1 MDTTAAGMP
10 QRRTFS
16 GRWVAIAAGIV
27 ALVAF
32 FFPWINYQDRAYS
45 GFEFAQAMGGV
56 TKGFDVTLYA
66 IPVLAVMVIA
76 FALVSMLNDSEGGAI
91 FNNWTILAAISG
103 LLISSV
109 FLAEKALAGE
119 KALETLRAGELSGF
133 GPGVY
138 ASIIMFAIAAIG
150 GALEWRRA
158 VARERS
164 AWRTQDFVLLAILAI
179 VFGAIYWQW
188 IQVWIWAQALGAQFG
203 RELFFGVWFVAG
215 LLGGYIVR
223 RPGAAFLAESL
234 AALAEVLL
242 GAAAGPILVVTGIM
256 QAVGCEL
263 VFALTRYRSWGWTT
277 MLVAGAVTA
286 VIAIPWNWFRL
297 GYFGLDSGLLLGLLI
312 MRILSGGLAAAA
324 AKIIGDLLA
333 RTGALSFFPIGRER
347 MEEV

>member
-1 MDTTAAGMP
+1 MDTTAADMP

-66 IPVLAVMVIA
+66 IPVLAIMVIA

-91 FNNWTILAAISG
+91 FNNWTILAAVSG
-103 LLISSV
+103 LLISAV
-109 FLAEKALAGE
+109 FLAEKALSGE

-158 VARERS
+158 VARERA

-242 GAAAGPILVVTGIM
+242 GCGSRANPRRDRHHAGSGLRAGVCAH
-256 QAVGCEL
+256 AVPVLGMDHDARGRRRDSRHCDPVEL
-263 VFALTRYRSWGWTT
+263 VPPGVLRLGLRSPVGLTRHADYQRRAGGSGSEGYR
-277 MLVAGAVTA
+277 
-286 VIAIPWNWFRL
+286 
-297 GYFGLDSGLLLGLLI
+297 
-312 MRILSGGLAAAA
+312 
-324 AKIIGDLLA
+324 
-333 RTGALSFFPIGRER
+333 
-347 MEEV
+347 

>member
-1 MDTTAAGMP
+1 MDTTAADMP

-16 GRWVAIAAGIV
+16 GRWVAIAAGVV

-66 IPVLAVMVIA
+66 IPVLAIMVIA
-76 FALVSMLNDSEGGAI
+76 FALVSMLNDNEGGAI
-91 FNNWTILAAISG
+91 FNSWAILAAVSG
-103 LLISSV
+103 LLISAV
-109 FLAEKALAGE
+109 FLAEKALSGSRPSKPYAPGSWPVSGRVSTPQSSCLLLPRLVVCSNGVGRRHGSDPPG
-119 KALETLRAGELSGF
+119 ARRTLCCWPSWRLSLVLSTGSGF
-133 GPGVY
+133 RPGSGPKP
-138 ASIIMFAIAAIG
+138 S
-150 GALEWRRA
+150 A
-158 VARERS
+158 VRS
-164 AWRTQDFVLLAILAI
+164 AASCSLAC
-179 VFGAIYWQW
+179 GSSPD
-188 IQVWIWAQALGAQFG
+188 
-203 RELFFGVWFVAG
+203 

-277 MLVAGAVTA
+277 LLVAGAVTA
-286 VIAIPWNWFRL
+286 IVAIPWNWFRL
-297 GYFGLDSGLLLGLLI
+297 GYFGLEPAVIVGILVV
-312 MRILSGGLAAAA
+312 RIISGGLAGAA
-324 AKIIGDLLA
+324 AKVIGDLLA
-333 RTGALSFFPIGRER
+333 RTGALNFFPIGRER

>member
-1 MDTTAAGMP
+1 MDTTAADMP
-10 QRRTFS
+10 ERRTFS
-16 GRWVAIAAGIV
+16 GRWVAIAAGVV

-76 FALVSMLNDSEGGAI
+76 FALVSLLNDSEGGAI
-91 FNNWTILAAISG
+91 FNNWTILAAVSG
-103 LLISSV
+103 LLISAV
-109 FLAEKALAGE
+109 FLAEKALSGE
-119 KALETLRAGELSGF
+119 KTLETLRAGELAGF

-158 VARERS
+158 VARERA

-242 GAAAGPILVVTGIM
+242 GAAARANPRRDRHHAGSGLRAGVCAH
-256 QAVGCEL
+256 AVPVLGMDHDACSRRRDSRHCDPVEL
-263 VFALTRYRSWGWTT
+263 VPPGVLRLGLRSPVGLTRHADYQRRAGGSGSEGYR
-277 MLVAGAVTA
+277 
-286 VIAIPWNWFRL
+286 
-297 GYFGLDSGLLLGLLI
+297 
-312 MRILSGGLAAAA
+312 
-324 AKIIGDLLA
+324 
-333 RTGALSFFPIGRER
+333 
-347 MEEV
+347 

>member
-1 MDTTAAGMP
+1 MDTTTADMP
-10 QRRTFS
+10 QRRAFS

-66 IPVLAVMVIA
+66 IPVLAIMVIA
-76 FALVSMLNDSEGGAI
+76 FALVSMLNDNEGGAI
-91 FNNWTILAAISG
+91 FNSWAILAAVSG
-103 LLISSV
+103 LLISAV
-109 FLAEKALAGE
+109 FLAEKALSGE
-119 KALETLRAGELSGF
+119 QALETLRAGELAGF

-138 ASIIMFAIAAIG
+138 ASIIMFAIAALG
-150 GALEWRRA
+150 GVFEWRRPA
-158 VARERS
+158 ARERS

-188 IQVWIWAQALGAQFG
+188 IQAWIWSQALGGPFG
-203 RELFFGVWFVAG
+203 RELFFGVWFIAG

-277 MLVAGAVTA
+277 LLIAGVVTA
-286 VIAIPWNWFRL
+286 IVAIPWNWFRL
-297 GYFGLDSGLLLGLLI
+297 GYFGLEPAVIVGILFV
-312 MRILSGGLAAAA
+312 RIISGGLAGAA
-324 AKIIGDLLA
+324 AKVIGDLLA
-333 RTGALSFFPIGRER
+333 RTGALNFFPIGRER

>member
-1 MDTTAAGMP
+1 MDTTAADTP
-10 QRRTFS
+10 QRQAFS
-16 GRWVAIAAGIV
+16 GRWVAIAAGVV
-27 ALVAF
+27 ALIAF

-91 FNNWTILAAISG
+91 FNNWTILAAVSG
-103 LLISSV
+103 LLISAV
-109 FLAEKALAGE
+109 FLAEKALSGE
-119 KALETLRAGELSGF
+119 KALETLRAGELAGF

-158 VARERS
+158 VARERA

-297 GYFGLDSGLLLGLLI
+297 GYFGLDSGLLLGLLV
-312 MRILSGGLAAAA
+312 MRILSGGLAGAA
-324 AKIIGDLLA
+324 AKVIGDLLA
-333 RTGALSFFPIGRER
+333 RTGALNFFPIGRER

>member
-1 MDTTAAGMP
+1 MDTTTADMP
-10 QRRTFS
+10 QRRAFS

-66 IPVLAVMVIA
+66 IPVLAIMVIA
-76 FALVSMLNDSEGGAI
+76 FAFISMLNDTEGGAI
-91 FNNWTILAAISG
+91 FNNWTILAAVSG
-103 LLISSV
+103 LLISAV
-109 FLAEKALAGE
+109 FLAEKALSGE
-119 KALETLRAGELSGF
+119 QALETLRAGELAGF

-138 ASIIMFAIAAIG
+138 ASIIMFAIAALG
-150 GALEWRRA
+150 GVFEWRRPA
-158 VARERS
+158 ARERS

-188 IQVWIWAQALGAQFG
+188 IQAWIWSQALGGPFG
-203 RELFFGVWFVAG
+203 RELFFGVWFIAG

-277 MLVAGAVTA
+277 LLIAGVVTA
-286 VIAIPWNWFRL
+286 IVAIPWNWFRL
-297 GYFGLDSGLLLGLLI
+297 GYFGLEPAVIVGILVV
-312 MRILSGGLAAAA
+312 RIISGGLAGAA
-324 AKIIGDLLA
+324 AKVIGDLLA
-333 RTGALSFFPIGRER
+333 RTGALNFFPIGRER